1 VLEELH
7 MAKSSNTKVN
17 SKTSNPVSSVDRG
30 SARTGP
36 VRFESD
42 WTKNHV
48 LDGKV
53 RERIW
58 RLYFDAQCGHA
69 AAEYNLEQAG
79 MIEMIQAHVSGK
91 MREGDNGWCDCRW
104 TLTERGRRAGTAKL
118 ERIILRDSPL
128 AIAQADVKDEASDV
142 ADDCGGCDPG
152 DPTLMQHYRILAHLL
167 MRAERILAAEKRR
180 ES

>member
-1 VLEELH
+1 

-17 SKTSNPVSSVDRG
+17 SKTSNPVSTDHG

-36 VRFESD
+36 VRFED
-42 WTKNHV
+42 WSKNHV
-48 LDGKV
+48 LDRKV
-53 RERIW
+53 GERIW
-58 RLYFDAQCGHA
+58 RLYFDARCGHA

-91 MREGDNGWCDCRW
+91 MGEGDNGWGDCRW
-104 TLTERGRRAGTAKL
+104 LLTERGRRTSMANL
-118 ERIILRDSPL
+118 QRIMLRDPPL

-152 DPTLMQHYRILAHLL
+152 EPDLMQHYRILAHLL

-180 ES
+180 GSR